1 MPKRETFDDLAQ
13 SIADRMTTEQYLRLL
28 DIIDPLTPEQRQ
40 WLDSLTDEDL
50 LRELSVPTDKEGNPL
65 I

>member
-1 MPKRETFDDLAQ
+1 MPRKAFDTLAQ

-28 DIIDPLTPEQRQ
+28 DFIDPLTPADRAY
-40 WLDSLTDEDL
+40 LDNLTDEEL
-50 LRELSVPTDKEGNPL
+50 LRELEAPTDKEGTPQ